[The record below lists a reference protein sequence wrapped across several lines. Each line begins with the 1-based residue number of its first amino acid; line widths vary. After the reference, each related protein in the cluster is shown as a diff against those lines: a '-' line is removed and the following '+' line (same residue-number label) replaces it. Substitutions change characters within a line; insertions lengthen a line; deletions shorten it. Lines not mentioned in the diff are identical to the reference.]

1 MGTTGIQGEF
11 EHHVLLA
18 TVRLGP
24 SSYTAALVVELEER
38 TGREVSPSAV
48 YVALRR
54 LEKKG
59 LVRSSLHTGDGPGA
73 LRERRFF
80 EATEEGVRALR
91 ESRERFLSLWNGLDP
106 VVGDGTP

>member
-1 MGTTGIQGEF
+1 MGTKGIQGEF
-11 EHHVLLA
+11 EHHVLLVA
-18 TVRLGP
+18 ARIGP
-24 SSYTAALVVELEER
+24 GSYTAALVVEIEER

-59 LVRSSLHTGDGPGA
+59 LVRSSLRTGDGPGP

-80 EATEEGVRALR
+80 EVTEEGVRALR
-91 ESRERFLSLWNGLDP
+91 ESRERFLSLWEGLEP
-106 VVGDGTP
+106 VVGEGTP